1 MARRLAQRNLMN
13 SFSRELDFLLTD
25 NELFQTQS
33 ALPEWK
39 GYHTEI
45 SLNDCLYIASL
56 QHFGYLKID
65 FVSMAKEAIKIALD
79 LADPSRVNDI
89 RLGIWFSLSQF
100 SLPLLLLYGTEEQ
113 IQTFVSPYHLK
124 LDPGYTGR
132 FEHNYTRAYL
142 LICNFLK
149 STPEPDAGLRQELL
163 DCKKK
168 QVVLLVEALLAAVEG
183 TQSDFDRAFTAG
195 MKYFRS
201 RNKTYK
207 DNDKKQFDLIALEYT
222 AVNAIA
228 KRCGKHMTDLPINLA
243 CSILT
248 RESIDNPVP

>member
-1 MARRLAQRNLMN
+1 MNEFAKQIDYILNPVEVEQDLHNGLQNMRNLDRYTATVGN
-13 SFSRELDFLLTD
+13 FL
-25 NELFQTQS
+25 
-33 ALPEWK
+33 
-39 GYHTEI
+39 
-45 SLNDCLYIASL
+45 ASL
-56 QHFGYLKID
+56 QHFGYGRVDMQGISEN
-65 FVSMAKEAIKIALD
+65 VIKALHGE
-79 LADPSRVNDI
+79 ADPDSFREANSGV
-89 RLGIWFSLSQF
+89 WFKLAHYG
-100 SLPLLLLYGTEEQ
+100 LPLLLLYGTEEQ

-132 FEHNYTRAYL
+132 FERNYTRAYL
-142 LICNFLK
+142 LMCNFLK

-228 KRCGKHMTDLPINLA
+228 KRCGKHMTELPINLA